1 LGNDFLGLISLLS
14 VFGVL
19 DVLVVTDSDLLVVLG
34 LLLLSSGVLF
44 GLFVL
49 GDGDSLVEGGDFGFE
64 VSDLGVDVVQ
74 LVFETLSGDLVLM
87 DPMLVGSSLDFS
99 GLGNLVEEL
108 VTDGDDLLDSGA
120 GSLDG
125 GGSGDLGKELED
137 RVPGLSGELNLLG
150 GLLEVLG
157 DLDEGLSGGLG
168 TGLLEERTGGQSLLD
183 NFLRSLDDVL
193 SLVVFL
199 DFLSPFF
206 VSLGLGGIQIVDL
219 LVQEVSELLLVL
231 EELNLLV
238 SDGDL
243 LFEFGLEFLGSLL
256 GVGNL
261 LLELGDLVVTSLLDL
276 FDVGII
282 SILFSFDVVLNVLEH
297 VDQILDRVTGLELK
311 LDGVQQGLTE
321 SGHLDL
327 LEGLVGIVFTLLL
340 TDDAHGEAS
349 DESNVDKSH

>member
-49 GDGDSLVEGGDFGFE
+49 GDGDSLVEGGNFGFE

-74 LVFETLSGDLVLM
+74 LVLETLSGDLVLM

-99 GLGNLVEEL
+99 GLGNLVKEL
-108 VTDGDDLLDSGA
+108 VTDLDDLLDSGA

-168 TGLLEERTGGQSLLD
+168 TGLLEERTGGQSLD
-183 NFLRSLDDVL
+183 DFLRSLDDVL

-199 DFLSPFF
+199 NFLSPFL

-282 SILFSFDVVLNVLEH
+282 SILFGFDVVLNVLEH
-297 VDQILDRVTGLELK
+297 VDQILDGVTGLELK
-311 LDGVQQGLTE
+311 LDGVQKGLTE